1 MSWQK
6 TTNIIIALLVA
17 ACAIL
22 ALLSGENRESVTM
35 HSPGTI
41 GSDSLI
47 SFKITG
53 KIDPKKLADSFS
65 ITPRTDFVV
74 DISSDLINLIPKTS
88 LVPGEVYTIK
98 FNGQLLGT
106 LDKVQE
112 VEQEFRVTVR
122 EPRIAVRE
130 QFEDDMTGLTLFD
143 LNGSRLKTLGKDLG
157 NLVSFA
163 FSPEANEVV
172 CSFSKEPMP
181 QGFDIQEFNPD
192 TQVHIISTENGKGR
206 KLGLPEGFCYKNLAW
221 SPKSK
226 AIFALQTKG
235 NSNKIVVFDTQ
246 DNFNTLFEDENFVL
260 GSSTPLLFSKD
271 STILVWFDIS
281 KKSFTA
287 LNLASYKIT
296 THPFGQIP
304 SRFSLSPSGDFLLA
318 SETNSDTLYGV
329 FIGPTINQAGKPVIG
344 VNGEVGRH
352 PYAGSDGI
360 NAVWSQNNAIVI
372 KNMVNFEPRES
383 LLDEVPLYPIISA
396 DTGSIIYIS
405 QENRAKII
413 DFSAKETI
421 DLCEVVS
428 DSLGLGATF
437 VP

>member
-6 TTNIIIALLVA
+6 TTNIIIAVLVA

-53 KIDPKKLADSFS
+53 KIDPKKLAESFT
-65 ITPRTDFVV
+65 ITPKTDFAV

-88 LVPGEVYTIK
+88 LVPGEVYIIK
-98 FNGQLLGT
+98 FRGQLLGT

-112 VEQEFRVTVR
+112 LEREFTVTVR
-122 EPRIAVRE
+122 EPRVAVRE
-130 QFEDDMTGLTLFD
+130 LFEDGTTSLTLFD
-143 LNGSRLKTLGKDLG
+143 LNGTRLKTLGKDLG

-163 FSPEANEVV
+163 FSPEADEVV

-181 QGFDIQEFNPD
+181 QGFDIQEFSPD
-192 TQVHIISTENGKGR
+192 TEVHIINTENGKSR
-206 KLGLPEGFCYKNLAW
+206 KLGLPDGFCYRNLAW

-226 AIFALQTKG
+226 AIFALQAKG
-235 NSNKIVVFDTQ
+235 NSNRIVVFDTQ
-246 DNFNTLFEDENFVL
+246 DNYNALFEDENFVL

-281 KKSFTA
+281 KKGFTA

-318 SETNSDTLYGV
+318 SETSSDTLYGV
-329 FIGPTINQAGKPVIG
+329 FIGPTTNQAGKPVIG
-344 VNGEVGRH
+344 VNGEVGHH
-352 PYAGSDGI
+352 PYAVSDGI
-360 NAVWSQNNAIVI
+360 NAVWAQDRAIVV
-372 KNMVNFEPRES
+372 KNMVNFEPREF
-383 LLDEVPLYPIISA
+383 LLDETPFYPTISA
-396 DTGSIIYIS
+396 DAGNIIYIS
-405 QENRAKII
+405 QDNRAKII
-413 DFSAKETI
+413 DAATKETA
-421 DLCEVVS
+421 DLCNVVF
-428 DSLGLGATF
+428 DSFGLGATF